1 MPKLWL
7 AILCALLAYYTAPA
21 QDSSGIAVT
30 LQSLP
35 DKYITETREKAE
47 KLEARLTETSV
58 AFLEKMNKAETRLL
72 NKIRRKD
79 STLFKSLQAI
89 DPGSLNKLADKVK
102 AKADPM
108 GGVVNRYYPL
118 WDTVKTSLKF
128 LQQYGKDVEKYSAS
142 LDKLKILDNRF
153 QQAEAVKAYVKEYK
167 EKLNTLLANTQWAKE
182 LKRLNKSYYYYSAML
197 REYRDILQDPD
208 KMTRKALQLLQQTP
222 FFQDFMKKNSE
233 LASFFRIVDDQYDP
247 VSLMGLQTRMDLQGV
262 LQQRLAAGGPNAM
275 GALQQ
280 QIGQAQSALS
290 KLKEQLAKSGAMAG
304 DDEMPDFKPNNQKT
318 KSFWKRLE
326 YGSTVHSTRSSAFFP
341 VTSDIAVTMGYKLN
355 DKSVVGIGSS
365 FRMGW
370 GQNIRSIN
378 ITYQGLGLRSFL
390 DWKLKGSFYV
400 SGGYEMNYRQGFTSF
415 QQLKE
420 FSPWQQSGLL
430 GASKVVSL
438 KGKWVKKTKAYLL
451 WDFLSYQQIPRTQP
465 IIFRIGYTF

>member
-1 MPKLWL
+1 MPKNWL

-79 STLFKSLQAI
+79 STLFKSLKAI
-89 DPGSLNKLADKVK
+89 DPGSLKKLADKVK

-128 LQQYGKDVEKYSAS
+128 LQQYSKDLEKYSAS
-142 LDKLKILDNRF
+142 LDKVKILENRF

-167 EKLNTLLANTQWAKE
+167 EKLNTILANTQWAKE

-208 KMTRKALQLLQQTP
+208 KMTRKALQFLQQTP

-233 LASFFRIVDDQYDP
+233 LASFFRIVEDQYDP
-247 VSLMGLQTRMDLQGV
+247 VSLMGLQTRMDMQGL

-280 QIGQAQSALS
+280 QIGQAQSALT
-290 KLKEQLAKSGAMAG
+290 KLKDKLAQAGAQAG
-304 DDEMPDFKPNNQKT
+304 DEELPDFKPNNQKT

-326 YGSTVHSTRSSAFFP
+326 YGSTVHSTRSSALFP
-341 VTSDIAVTMGYKLN
+341 VTSDIAVTLGYKLN
-355 DKSVVGIGSS
+355 DKSVLGIGSS

-430 GASKVVSL
+430 GASKIVSL

-465 IIFRIGYTF
+465 VIFRIGYTF